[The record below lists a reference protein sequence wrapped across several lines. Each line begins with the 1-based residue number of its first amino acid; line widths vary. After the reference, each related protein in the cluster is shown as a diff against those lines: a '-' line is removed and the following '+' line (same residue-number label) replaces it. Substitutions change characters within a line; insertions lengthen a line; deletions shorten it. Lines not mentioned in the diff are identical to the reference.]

1 MLFGG
6 LQGAKVVCRITTLA
20 PNLSL
25 GRRITGRGALGFHPL
40 ALSGRGR
47 RRARRLVL
55 GRSAAA
61 PPLPLRL
68 GAGVS
73 AAPLLLEAVLARR
86 VTAAA
91 ERAEQV
97 RDGLLGGNPLDS
109 GRF

>member
-25 GRRITGRGALGFHPL
+25 GRRITGRGALGLHPL

-47 RRARRLVL
+47 RRLVL

-73 AAPLLLEAVLARR
+73 AAPMLLEAVLARR

-97 RDGLLGGNPLDS
+97 RDGLLGGNSIDS